1 MDTGAL
7 ALERAAA
14 GVIGMGVVS
23 EQCKVGS
30 IRARADAGCNGIHNP
45 AAPLGGKLVEDRFF
59 RRSERGKPPEL
70 GAGTV
75 GNAVKDDEKYLAC
88 GHSYGMVGRAD

>member
-14 GVIGMGVVS
+14 GIIGMGVIS

-30 IRARADAGCNGIHNP
+30 IRARADAGSNGIHDP

-59 RRSERGKPPEL
+59 RRSERGKPPEFC
-70 GAGTV
+70 AGTV
-75 GNAVKDDEKYLAC
+75 GDTVKDNKKYLAC